1 MGTEFPFSPTT
12 TSFLVVHHKY
22 WNPST
27 AKSRDTFVKILLLTD
42 IRNEGIFSMMVRTI
56 IERKVKHDVYGKQ

>member
-12 TSFLVVHHKY
+12 RSFLVVHHKY

-42 IRNEGIFSMMVRTI
+42 IRSEGIFSMMVRTI

>member
-1 MGTEFPFSPTT
+1 MGTEFPLSPTT
-12 TSFLVVHHKY
+12 TSFLAVHHKY

-27 AKSRDTFVKILLLTD
+27 TKSRDTFVKISLLTD
-42 IRNEGIFSMMVRTI
+42 IRNQGIFSMMVRTI